1 MYLCREMKVIWM
13 DIKPVTILLALVLA
27 VFPAKAQE
35 EYLAE
40 PFLPDTPLCSASV
53 PHILQDG
60 KGFMWFGT
68 PDGVDRYDGY
78 ETLHIPFP
86 EGDNGYGNARTLC
99 EDSQGNIWIGSYKG
113 ICIWDAKEQRIRR
126 YSQTGVARIV
136 KSRDGALW
144 VAANYGGFLRIDP
157 ETGACDTLRF
167 TYHNASAHFG
177 EDVAYDGEDSVW
189 FLNGVGAIYRC
200 DIGSRDLE
208 TVVPYQQ
215 SAFHSRGITRF
226 HYLDGILLA
235 GTDVGGQGIYAFD
248 TNNGV
253 FAYYDHEDIRS
264 CGTVSGGG
272 HYITSASGIWV
283 FRNGIRQALD
293 HNWKGGQKIIDID
306 AISVFRDREGGYW
319 IGTGGQGVVR
329 LVPNAF
335 SFKEIAS
342 GISVTALA
350 KGPDGAVWIG
360 TKEDGL
366 FRYDPRTHVLES
378 KAIGVQE
385 VSALASCEDG
395 LLIASSSPSRPLL
408 LFNPLIGIA
417 RPYPFIQPELTCLM
431 DMGNGTAY
439 AGGWLQ
445 KLDLA
450 NEKTERIEYVRT
462 PVKDMVRDKD
472 GRVWVASSFAGV
484 WKEENG
490 RWTHLTDSSGVVM
503 RTSAIYADDNH
514 VWIGSPDDGLQ
525 CLDPKTG
532 HTRIFSEF
540 GGVSCQRII
549 DISADSDEGLW
560 MATPSGFAFLNPENG
575 ETAFY
580 SSADGL
586 DASQAEFSVLK
597 YIDGM
602 LYVGN
607 QNRLICFDPIQFR
620 KVRHRQSPIVFTGFS
635 IPAQLGKQEKR
646 PLRGDLTDIDSRSI
660 IKLKA
665 QENTFVLGVS
675 QMDYAVPRTTKLEF
689 LLEGTSHP
697 QWHPVEGG
705 YITVTNLR
713 QGRYNLL
720 VRIVGRSSGEL
731 VGQREMGI
739 SVAPPPLASPLA
751 IVLYLLFFAAGI
763 IFLVERAQKRAFRK
777 ASLEAEQR
785 DAENQKRLYA
795 SKVEFLTTL
804 AHEIRTPLTL
814 VMAPVETLQSKLA
827 HSADKSV
834 VEDLDVVGR
843 NADKLSM
850 LLDELLD
857 FRKLENSGIK
867 LMPAEYDIAAIVRSA
882 VGRFSLAAGKKG
894 IKLNLELPQ
903 ESVSAAVDKNALDKI
918 ITNLLSNAIKYGM
931 HKVEVSLKESD
942 GQIRLVMENDGPA
955 VPLQDRERIFH
966 PFERYVPEGSNET
979 GTGIGLFVSRNLAE
993 LHGGTLTMDKDISA
1007 NRFILSIPVVH
1018 ISEEIPEPKTL
1029 PDIHIPQQKPT
1040 VLVVEDSRE
1049 MLDFIRRQLEMVYSV
1064 ITAGNGEEALSAIA
1078 GSPVSMPDCIISDVM
1093 MPVMDGYQLCRQL
1106 KSDEKTAHIP
1116 FVLLTA
1122 LADTDSRMVGLTSG
1136 ADAYLSKPF
1145 SPGEL
1150 LSLIGSLLQ
1159 NREIL
1164 KKKYSSL
1171 PATQYQDIS
1180 ADSQDVK
1187 FLRTIDAFVQAHLAD
1202 DPLSVEMLA
1211 TEACMSTSSLFKKM
1225 KHLVGMGPGEYIM
1238 TARLKQG
1245 AALLKNTDL
1254 PIAEIAT
1261 RTGFRSPSYFAS
1273 CFKASFGIT
1282 PKQYRKV
1289 KPD

>member
-1 MYLCREMKVIWM
+1 MKTLRSI
-13 DIKPVTILLALVLA
+13 IKSLAVLLSLVLSA
-27 VFPAKAQE
+27 PAARAQE
-35 EYLAE
+35 DYLAE
-40 PFLPDTPLCSASV
+40 PFLPEMPLCSATV
-53 PHILQDG
+53 PQILQDR

-86 EGDNGYGNARTLC
+86 EGGYGNVRTLC
-99 EDSQGNIWIGSYKG
+99 EDNGGNIWIGSYKG
-113 ICIWDAKEQRIRR
+113 ICVWDSKEQCVKEFSR
-126 YSQTGVARIV
+126 TGVARMV

-144 VAANYGGFLRIDP
+144 VAANYGGFLRIEP
-157 ETGACDTLRF
+157 ETGVCDTLAF
-167 TYHNASAHFG
+167 SYHNASAHFG
-177 EDVAYDGEDSVW
+177 EDVAYDGEDTVW

-200 DIGSRDLE
+200 DIGSRNLE
-208 TVVPYQQ
+208 TVVPYE
-215 SAFHSRGITRF
+215 SSPLHARGITRL

-235 GTDVGGQGIYAFD
+235 GTDAGGQGVYTFD
-248 TNNGV
+248 TRSNEFG
-253 FAYYDHEDIRS
+253 FEEHADIRTY
-264 CGTVSGGG
+264 GTAQISMD
-272 HYITSASGIWV
+272 AD
-283 FRNGIRQALD
+283 ALT
-293 HNWKGGQKIIDID
+293 
-306 AISVFRDREGGYW
+306 VFRDREGGYW
-319 IGTGGQGVVR
+319 IGTSGQGVVR

-335 SFKEIAS
+335 SFREVATGIA
-342 GISVTALA
+342 VTALT
-350 KGPDGAVWIG
+350 KGPDGAVWFG
-360 TKEDGL
+360 TKENGL
-366 FRYDPRTHVLES
+366 FRYDPRTQALES
-378 KAIGVQE
+378 KAIGVKE
-385 VSALASCEDG
+385 VSALASCEEG
-395 LLIASSSPSRPLL
+395 ILIASPSQSRPMLL
-408 LFNPLIGIA
+408 LNPFNGTV
-417 RPYPFIQPELTCLM
+417 RSYPSIQPELTSLM
-431 DMGNGTAY
+431 DMGGGTVY

-445 KLDLA
+445 QLNLA
-450 NEKTERIEYVRT
+450 GGKAERIEYVRT
-462 PVKDMVRDKD
+462 PVKDMARDRD

-490 RWTHLTDSSGVVM
+490 RWSHLTDSSGVVM
-503 RTSAIYADDNH
+503 RTSAIYADDNY

-525 CLDPKTG
+525 RLDPKTG
-532 HTRIFSEF
+532 STRIFSEF

-549 DISADSDEGLW
+549 DISADADGGLW
-560 MATPSGFAFLNPENG
+560 MATPSGFAFLNPDNG

-597 YIDGM
+597 NIDGL

-607 QNRLICFDPIQFR
+607 QNRLVCFDPIQFR
-620 KVRHRQSPIVFTGFS
+620 KVRRRQSSVVFTGFS

-646 PLRGDLTDIDSRSI
+646 PLREELTDIDSRSA

-689 LLEGTSHP
+689 MLEGTSNP
-697 QWHPVEGG
+697 QWHPVEVGH
-705 YITVTNLR
+705 ITVTNLR

-720 VRIVGRSSGEL
+720 VREVGRSSGEI

-751 IVLYLLFFAAGI
+751 IILYLLFFAAGI
-763 IFLVERAQKRAFRK
+763 IFLVESAQKRAFRK
-777 ASLEAEQR
+777 ATLETEQR

-814 VMAPVETLQSKLA
+814 VMAPVETLQNKLA

-834 VEDLDVVGR
+834 VDDLDVVSR
-843 NADKLSM
+843 NADKLST

-867 LMPAEYDIAAIVRSA
+867 LTPAEYDINAIVRSA

-894 IKLNLELPQ
+894 IKLNLGLPQ
-903 ESVSAAVDKNALDKI
+903 ESISAAVDKNALDKI

-931 HKVEVSLKESD
+931 HRVDVALRETE

-966 PFERYVPEGSNET
+966 PFERYVPEGSSET
-979 GTGIGLFVSRNLAE
+979 GTGIGLFVSRNLTE
-993 LHGGTLTMDKDISA
+993 LHGGTLTMDKDISV

-1018 ISEEIPEPKTL
+1018 IAEEVPEAKTL

-1064 ITAGNGEEALSAIA
+1064 ITAGNGEEAISVI
-1078 GSPVSMPDCIISDVM
+1078 GNNPISVPDCIVSDVM

-1171 PATQYQDIS
+1171 PASSYQDIS
-1180 ADSQDVK
+1180 ADSQDAK
-1187 FLRTIDAFVQAHLAD
+1187 LLRTIDTFVQAHLAD
-1202 DPLSVEMLA
+1202 DSLGVEMLA

-1225 KHLVGMGPGEYIM
+1225 KHLVGMGPSEYIM

-1261 RTGFRSPSYFAS
+1261 RTGFHSPSYFAS

-1282 PKQYRKV
+1282 PKQYRK
-1289 KPD
+1289 